1 MKKNLKYIL
10 LICVFNLSISYANK
24 IAVAT
29 KIKGLVEIM
38 PAGKKDF
45 INLKPGTILSDGDKV
60 RTGSKGFAAIIFID
74 DKSTLKLKE
83 DSEAVITGQRSAASI
98 SKKINMDSGTVRATV
113 TKQNTDFVIQTP
125 TSVASVKGT
134 DFWLITNPE
143 TGDQIIGIEGI
154 VGLTNNETGQ
164 EVDVTEGMSGIST
177 PDGNIGLEV
186 TNPSSIPDDPSAEI
200 DGPSQIK
207 IYLEGPNGEQRV
219 MVIEYQ

>member
-1 MKKNLKYIL
+1 MKKNLKYVL
-10 LICVFNLSISYANK
+10 LICAFTLSVSYANK

-29 KIKGLVEIM
+29 KIKGSVEVM
-38 PAGKKDF
+38 PAGKRDF
-45 INLKPGTILSDGDKV
+45 IKLKPGTILSDGDKI

-154 VGLTNNETGQ
+154 IGLTNNETGQ

-186 TNPSSIPDDPSAEI
+186 TDQSSIPEDPSVDI
-200 DGPSQIK
+200 DGASQIK